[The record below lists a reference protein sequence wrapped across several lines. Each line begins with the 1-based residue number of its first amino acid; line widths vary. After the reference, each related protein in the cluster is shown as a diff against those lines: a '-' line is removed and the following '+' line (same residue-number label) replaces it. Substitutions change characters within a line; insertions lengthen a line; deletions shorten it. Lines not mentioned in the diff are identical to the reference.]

1 MNPSNTPGTTTGVE
15 RKNTTFD
22 KLHKWF
28 TYSGVQYFSF
38 VNTTDKRGEIKPADI
53 DWDTLKV
60 CLEGH
65 TKVIALGGFASSA
78 LKRLNIQHHKLPHPS
93 PRNRKFNDASYEPMV
108 MKELKRYIRK

>member
-38 VNTTDKRGEIKPADI
+38 VNTTDKRGEIKSADI

-65 TKVIALGGFASSA
+65 TKVIALGGRRTSKQ
-78 LKRLNIQHHKLPHPS
+78 KRLNIEHHKLPHPS